1 MHTVRISREE
11 YENQSG
17 LDFLSESIALLEIL
31 GAAVTGNLELDTPQ
45 ARQGLAIMMQH
56 ISDVLHKAELKLSEP
71 Y

>member
-1 MHTVRISREE
+1 MQAERITRDS
-11 YENQSG
+11 YESQSG
-17 LDFLSESIALLEIL
+17 LEFLSQGIALVEIL

-56 ISDVLHKAELKLSEP
+56 ISDVLTKAELRLSEP